1 LEKLAWTHLFALLW
15 NCAFF
20 MASCQFIIMG
30 AVCFWFFKKDGA
42 LGKSIGILLKYH
54 LGTVA
59 FGSLLIAIL

>member
-1 LEKLAWTHLFALLW
+1 
-15 NCAFF
+15 

-30 AVCFWFFKKDGA
+30 AVCFWFFNKDKKDGA